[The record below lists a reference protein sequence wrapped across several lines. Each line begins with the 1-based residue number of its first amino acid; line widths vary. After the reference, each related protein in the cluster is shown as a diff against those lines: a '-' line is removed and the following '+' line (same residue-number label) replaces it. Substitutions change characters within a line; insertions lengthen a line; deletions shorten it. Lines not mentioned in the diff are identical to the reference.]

1 MVVRGLHGEGMRP
14 HRNFGSCLLL
24 SAGVFALAGCYT
36 GPAATGSFDRD
47 YNVAG
52 PIRLELSNA
61 SGEVNIIG
69 STDGKVHVHGD
80 VRASKFGFGNPQTR
94 LDEILSHPAV
104 EQRGD
109 TIRIGKDVSHFPN
122 VAIAYSIQTPH
133 DTEVDVTVAAGA
145 QNIRDLR
152 GPVKV
157 HAASGSINVEK
168 IDRDADLSTASGS
181 VSANDVGN
189 DVQVSSASGNVTIS
203 NVKGDVRVK
212 AIAGVIRVSH
222 PGGRVEGNTASG
234 EVEIQDAANDVTA
247 HAASGRV
254 YVQGNPGAQGYW
266 NLKTA
271 SGGVQ
276 ISVPAYANF
285 HLSAEAVSGE
295 IRTDIPIV
303 IEEQGKHNLRAHIGT
318 GGGRVEVRT
327 ASGEIRVTGSR

>member
-1 MVVRGLHGEGMRP
+1 MARYRKLARSVGL
-14 HRNFGSCLLL
+14 F
-24 SAGVFALAGCYT
+24 AGVIALSVVAGCYT
-36 GPAATGSFDRD
+36 GPAATASFDRNF
-47 YNVAG
+47 NVTG

-61 SGEVNIIG
+61 SGDVNITG
-69 STDGKVHVHGD
+69 SSDGKVHVHGD
-80 VRASKFGFGNPQTR
+80 VRASGFGFDNPQKR
-94 LDEILSHPAV
+94 LDDTIANPPI

-109 TIRIGKDVSHFPN
+109 TIHIGADFSHLRNVS
-122 VAIAYSIQTPH
+122 IAYTIQVPH
-133 DTEVDVTVAAGA
+133 ETEVDASVASGA

-157 HAASGSINVEK
+157 HAASGTIRVEK
-168 IDRDADLSTASGS
+168 IDRDADLYTASGS
-181 VSANDVGN
+181 VTANDVGG
-189 DVQVSSASGNVTIS
+189 DAQVSSASGNVTVS

-212 AIAGVIRVSH
+212 AFSGVIRVYH
-222 PGGRVEGNTASG
+222 PGGRVEGNTTSG

-254 YVQGNPGAQGYW
+254 YVQGDPGGQGYW

-276 ISVPAYANF
+276 ISVPSSANF

-303 IEEQGKHNLRAHIGT
+303 VEEQGKHSLRARVGS
-318 GGGRVEVRT
+318 GGGRIEVHT
-327 ASGEIRVTGSR
+327 ASGEIRVTGSK

>member
-1 MVVRGLHGEGMRP
+1 MARYRKLASHMGLFAG
-14 HRNFGSCLLL
+14 LIAL
-24 SAGVFALAGCYT
+24 SAVAGCYT
-36 GPAATGSFDRD
+36 GPAATASFDRSF
-47 YNVAG
+47 NVTG

-61 SGEVNIIG
+61 SGDVNITG
-69 STDGKVHVHGD
+69 SSDGKVHVHGD
-80 VRASKFGFGNPQTR
+80 VRASGFGFENPQKRIDDT
-94 LDEILSHPAV
+94 IANPSV

-109 TIRIGKDVSHFPN
+109 TIRVGTDFSHLRNVS
-122 VAIAYSIQTPH
+122 IAYNIQVPH
-133 DTEVDVTVAAGA
+133 DTEVDANVASGA
-145 QNIRDLR
+145 ENIRDLR

-157 HAASGSINVEK
+157 HAASGTIRVEE

-181 VSANDVGN
+181 VTANDIGG
-189 DVQVSSASGNVTIS
+189 DAQVSSASGNVTVS

-212 AIAGVIRVSH
+212 AISGVIRVSH

-234 EVEIQDAANDVTA
+234 EVAIQGAANDVTA

-254 YVQGNPGAQGYW
+254 YVEGNPGPQGYW

-276 ISVPAYANF
+276 ISVPSSANF

-303 IEEQGKHNLRAHIGT
+303 VEEQGKHSLRARVGN
-318 GGGRVEVRT
+318 GSDGGRIEVHT
-327 ASGEIRVTGSR
+327 ASGEIHVTGSK